1 MSGRPIIPA
10 WEIPMLKAI
19 ADGPDQDAR
28 RDALF
33 QYVKERDRRRRHARV
48 RDARDR
54 ERRTLVGAHVSRAK
68 ADVIAWIAAQEG
80 VSVTAFVNRA
90 IRQAVEQ
97 SDTFRAARG
106 GIALDGTP

>member
-1 MSGRPIIPA
+1 MNERPILPA

-19 ADGPDQDAR
+19 ADGEDTDAR
-28 RDALF
+28 RQALF
-33 QYVKERDRRRRHARV
+33 LYIQERDRRRRHARV

-80 VSVTAFVNRA
+80 QSVTAFVNRA

-97 SDTFRAARG
+97 SDTYREARG
-106 GIALDGTP
+106 GIRL